1 MTLIGCIAENDM
13 VQNTAKPVNI
23 RPGGCWTKPIRIGL
37 FGSQVGRSTDQRVK
51 HIVLLRR
58 YLCGG
63 KRGMATH
70 EEHFFKRFC
79 NDDVAGLEVQVK
91 YVIRVYEVDG
101 FAHLK
106 EPAAATPK
114 RASFPK
120 RAVAFGTGFYA
131 DQLYG
136 GAAP

>member
-1 MTLIGCIAENDM
+1 
-13 VQNTAKPVNI
+13 
-23 RPGGCWTKPIRIGL
+23 
-37 FGSQVGRSTDQRVK
+37 
-51 HIVLLRR
+51 
-58 YLCGG
+58 
-63 KRGMATH
+63 MALH
-70 EEHFFKRFC
+70 EEHLFKRFC

-120 RAVAFGTGFYA
+120 RAVAFSAQDFMQINCTEVRLREVWLPFRRYIELVDWDKLSMPQSSA
-131 DQLYG
+131 
-136 GAAP
+136 